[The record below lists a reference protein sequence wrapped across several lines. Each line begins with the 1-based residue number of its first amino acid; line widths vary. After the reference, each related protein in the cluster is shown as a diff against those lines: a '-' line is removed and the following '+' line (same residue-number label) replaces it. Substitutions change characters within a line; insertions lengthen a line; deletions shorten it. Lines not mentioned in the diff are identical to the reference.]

1 VQAGQSVRT
10 GVIPAVTEKAS
21 AIMARATGG
30 KYADIAMDPS
40 FGLRFTSDS
49 GSDSVD
55 MLSKGTADL
64 AYIALRLALAQT
76 LFGENGR
83 EIPPMIFDETFAAI
97 DCGRLAL
104 AMDAM
109 GSASVQSLLFTCRA
123 DEGRIAA
130 DRGYRVIS
138 M

>member
-1 VQAGQSVRT
+1 MRILCFGDSNTYGYDPRSYFGEPYSEPWPEVFSKKSGYQVFNAGQ
-10 GVIPAVTEKAS
+10 
-21 AIMARATGG
+21 
-30 KYADIAMDPS
+30 
-40 FGLRFTSDS
+40 
-49 GSDSVD
+49 
-55 MLSKGTADL
+55 
-64 AYIALRLALAQT
+64 
-76 LFGENGR
+76 NGR

-130 DRGYRVIS
+130 DRGYRVIP